1 MEKQVNWEAGRR
13 ASPNVLVG
21 SDRRNLKIC
30 FGTEIFCGRRSTVRV
45 WWTFPV
51 TLVSILGHDA
61 KKISLLSPGTANKSI
76 NCSHQPSLWKTV
88 LLSCTSYNLDA
99 LYPPPPSF
107 IIPEGILSF
116 FSPIRWACMYKAPT
130 VCQACKSRQVCE
142 AAPAL
147 PVLIDRGWYTPV
159 DAWMLSTARGSLRE
173 QEHIQSLIVLPS
185 RRLPELSR
193 RVGGL
198 IS

>member
-99 LYPPPPSF
+99 LSPPPP
-107 IIPEGILSF
+107 PVLSF
-116 FSPIRWACMYKAPT
+116 QREYCHFSVQSGEH
-130 VCQACKSRQVCE
+130 VCIKHLLCVKHANHAKCVRPPQ
-142 AAPAL
+142 
-147 PVLIDRGWYTPV
+147 
-159 DAWMLSTARGSLRE
+159 
-173 QEHIQSLIVLPS
+173 
-185 RRLPELSR
+185 LSR
-193 RVGGL
+193 C
-198 IS
+198 S